1 MLLTLRNK
9 KKRKRINPLNPH
21 QVNPLRIL
29 KRVPRTPLKAKRRTP
44 PRRRAIPRILI
55 ARNKKKRKKKNQLV
69 VSIIIKNEVIR
80 GSIRN
85 QDLNRN
91 NRDPGINHLIDITI
105 IFIIRNIEIIIIIK
119 KAIIVIV
126 EADIPGRGKNRKL
139 INQGIHIIIMQK
151 KVSIIQE
158 KHYIHN
164 NHNNNNH
171 NSNNNHNNNKKSNHH
186 LKDNNQKKLKNKL
199 FISQSMFKNMIRK
212 NKRNEIKLY
221 LLNFK

>member
-1 MLLTLRNK
+1 
-9 KKRKRINPLNPH
+9 
-21 QVNPLRIL
+21 
-29 KRVPRTPLKAKRRTP
+29 
-44 PRRRAIPRILI
+44 
-55 ARNKKKRKKKNQLV
+55 
-69 VSIIIKNEVIR
+69 
-80 GSIRN
+80 
-85 QDLNRN
+85 
-91 NRDPGINHLIDITI
+91 
-105 IFIIRNIEIIIIIK
+105 
-119 KAIIVIV
+119 
-126 EADIPGRGKNRKL
+126 
-139 INQGIHIIIMQK
+139 MQK